1 MQERALLQSLWHR
14 RVKEED
20 PAAAAVSAD
29 TDRVFTSIFED
40 YYPRIFN
47 YTAYRVSCRYTA
59 EDLTSQVF
67 EKAWSRL
74 HSYSPE
80 KAPFEVWLFAIARNV
95 VNDHYRSR
103 KRNLFFPLEAVRELV
118 SGKKTPDEQLL
129 EGERNN
135 RLGMALEILTA
146 KERNIVAL
154 KFGADLKNTEIA
166 SLTGISESN
175 VGVILYR
182 SMKKLKAEIG
192 SVEQL

>member
-80 KAPFEVWLFAIARNV
+80 KAPFEV
-95 VNDHYRSR
+95 
-103 KRNLFFPLEAVRELV
+103 
-118 SGKKTPDEQLL
+118 
-129 EGERNN
+129 
-135 RLGMALEILTA
+135 
-146 KERNIVAL
+146 
-154 KFGADLKNTEIA
+154 
-166 SLTGISESN
+166 
-175 VGVILYR
+175 
-182 SMKKLKAEIG
+182 
-192 SVEQL
+192 